1 MAVSR
6 RCKPRCSRR
15 TRARPLCVLGP
26 SALSTAQISTC
37 CEAPPTTHHLPK
49 LSSVLSP
56 LSPPSR
62 GLALTSLAALPVARA
77 AVVVWVCL
85 PLPTRPTTTSARTR
99 GRRSWPL
106 WETTQR
112 CDIHHHDD
120 SLSAHLHLAI
130 MAEAVPLCCASL
142 CPLVYLPHMPPAVVL
157 STALVLLVVLGRRW
171 RWFVPCTGSGSS
183 ARTSAG

>member
-15 TRARPLCVLGP
+15 TRARPPCVLVP
-26 SALSTAQISTC
+26 SALSTAQTSTC

-56 LSPPSR
+56 LSTPSR
-62 GLALTSLAALPVARA
+62 SLALTSLAALPVARA
-77 AVVVWVCL
+77 AVVVWACL
-85 PLPTRPTTTSARTR
+85 PLPTRPTSTSARTR
-99 GRRSWPL
+99 GRRSWPP

-112 CDIHHHDD
+112 CDT
-120 SLSAHLHLAI
+120 STTRRAFSAHLPLAV

-142 CPLVYLPHMPPAVVL
+142 CPLLYLPHMPPV
-157 STALVLLVVLGRRW
+157 VLLVGLGRRW
-171 RWFVPCTGSGSS
+171 RWFMPCTGSGSS
-183 ARTSAG
+183 APTSAG